1 VSNSPVRLGSVAFQ
15 VRTPATKILPPAL
28 PAAWVERPELLARL
42 EGALQRRLTTVV
54 AGPGYGKSTLLAN
67 WAAAVRASWYGLER
81 EDAALPVFVRGLVEA
96 LRLRLPGL
104 PSDVAAA
111 VDAGPGPDGDE
122 GARADG
128 IAAVLGEVLEQQ
140 LGSDLVLVLDDVQ
153 EIAAGSP
160 PAHLVEALCRHAPPG
175 FHLVLCSRAEPPFP
189 VERLR
194 GRGQV
199 LELDGARLAFT
210 PEETVALLAA
220 MLPEDAQGEA
230 GEGSVE
236 RLAGPLHAMTGGWPA
251 ASCLAAET
259 LRHLAPEERVA
270 SLAGLRRPG
279 GRIFAYLAEEAFAH
293 EDPAVRELVKRM
305 APFGRFTI
313 GLCQA
318 LGVEAEATLL
328 TRLARDGLF
337 LEPRA
342 GADGWFV
349 LGGLVREF
357 ALASLPLAEEERR
370 ELYRG
375 AAGWFAANGHPRE
388 ALEAAAAL
396 GDDAALAGY
405 LVEHGSAMLA
415 AGAVAGVVA
424 AAARLPA
431 PLRTAAVEQLEGQAR
446 QVQGDWQGALECFR
460 RAAGGADRLH
470 PGLAWRLGL
479 IHHFR
484 GDLDEALATYAR
496 GRLDDDGGATPDEAL
511 LLAWTST
518 AHWLRGEVEACRAAA
533 TSALEAADA
542 CGDQQALAAAYTTM
556 AMLSALEGD
565 RAGND
570 ANYLRALEA
579 AEHARDVLQLARI
592 RTNRASR
599 AIEEGFCAEALAEL
613 EIAVR
618 LAELAGFAPVL
629 GLALSN
635 RGEAHLGLGR
645 LDEAVADFEVAKATF
660 QRIGSSMVAY
670 PLAGL
675 GDVYRERGD
684 LALARAAYEEAVAI
698 AERSGDLQG
707 LVPAQAGLAQV
718 LAGDEPRRARKLA
731 EQAVGHGPGMSYVAA
746 QLAAG
751 WVTLA
756 RGERRQAA
764 RLADAA
770 ARTARSRRDRV
781 GMATALELR
790 AMAAPE
796 PARELSRL
804 REAATIWAAVGNQ
817 VGQARNALAVAR
829 LEGVDGVAVERAE
842 ARLRALGVRVRAEAG
857 AGLLH
862 AVAAPALAPVQVQA
876 LGGFRVLRAGA
887 PVGAEE
893 WRSRKARDLLKLL
906 IARRGRPTSRELAM
920 EALWPGEAPE
930 RLSNRLSVALST
942 VRAVLD
948 PERRFAPDR
957 FVAADKHVLWLAD
970 LAVDVE
976 EFLAAA
982 RAGLAAAGA
991 DAAVDLLTAA
1001 EAAYAGDF
1009 LEDDPYEDWAVPLR
1023 EEAREAYVA
1032 VARTLARLAA
1042 QAGEHDRA
1050 VRYHLRVLE
1059 HDGYDEEAHLGLARV
1074 LSEAGRHGEARR
1086 RYRLYTERM
1095 GEIGVEAAPFPGGR
1109 RTAAPAGAAPAGP
1122 SGPSAAFSP
1131 P

>member
-1 VSNSPVRLGSVAFQ
+1 VSDSPVRPGAVAFQ
-15 VRTPATKILPPAL
+15 VRTPATKVLPPAL
-28 PAAWVERPELLARL
+28 PAAWVERPGLLARL
-42 EGALQRRLTTVV
+42 DHALDRRLTTVV
-54 AGPGYGKSTLLAN
+54 AGPGYGKSSLLAS
-67 WAAAVRASWYGLER
+67 WAATVRAAWYGLER

-104 PSDVAAA
+104 PPDVTAA
-111 VDAGPGPDGDE
+111 VDVTPGPDGDE

-128 IAAVLGEVLEQQ
+128 LAAVLGEVLEQR
-140 LGSDLVLVLDDVQ
+140 LDADLVLVLDDVQ
-153 EIAAGSP
+153 EIAAGGP
-160 PAHLVEALCRHAPPG
+160 PARLVEALCRHAPPG

-210 PEETVALLAA
+210 QAETAALLAA
-220 MLPEDAQGEA
+220 VLPGDAGV
-230 GEGSVE
+230 GEGSAE
-236 RLAGPLHAMTGGWPA
+236 RLAGPLHEMTGGWPA
-251 ASCLAAET
+251 ATCLAAET
-259 LRHLAPEERVA
+259 LRHLAPRERMA
-270 SLAGLRRPG
+270 SLAALRRPG
-279 GRIFAYLAEEAFAH
+279 GRIFAYLAGEAFAR

-305 APFGRFTI
+305 APFGRFTA
-313 GLCQA
+313 GLCLA
-318 LGVEAEATLL
+318 LGVEADAALL

-337 LEPRA
+337 LESRPVV
-342 GADGWFV
+342 DGWFV

-370 ELYRG
+370 ELYRA
-375 AAGWFAANGHPRE
+375 AAGWFAANGHPSE
-388 ALEAAAAL
+388 ALEAVAAL

-405 LVEHGSAMLA
+405 LVEHGPATLA

-431 PLRTAAVEQLEGQAR
+431 PLRSPAVEQLEGQAR

-484 GDLDEALATYAR
+484 GDLDEALATYGR
-496 GRLDDDGGATPDEAL
+496 GRIDDGTTPDEAL

-533 TSALEAADA
+533 TAALAAAGA
-542 CGDQQALAAAYTTM
+542 CGDQQALAAAHTTM

-579 AEHARDVLQLARI
+579 AEQAHDVLQLARI
-592 RTNRASR
+592 RTNRGSR
-599 AIEEGFCAEALAEL
+599 AIEEGFHAEALAEL

-635 RGEAHLGLGR
+635 RGEAHLGHGR
-645 LDEAVADFEVAKATF
+645 LDEAVADFETAKATF

-684 LALARAAYEEAVAI
+684 LALARAAYEEAVAL

-781 GMATALELR
+781 GIATALELR
-790 AMAAPE
+790 AMAAAE
-796 PARELSRL
+796 PAAELARL
-804 REAATIWAAVGNQ
+804 GEAATIWAAVGNQ

-829 LEGVDGVAVERAE
+829 LEGADGAAVERAE

-876 LGGFRVLRAGA
+876 LGGFRVLRAGV

-906 IARRGRPTSRELAM
+906 ISRRGRPTTRELAM

-948 PERRFAPDR
+948 PERRLPPDR

-982 RAGLAAAGA
+982 RAGLAAAGTP
-991 DAAVDLLTAA
+991 AAVGLLTTA
-1001 EAAYAGDF
+1001 EAAYAGDY
-1009 LEDDPYEDWAVPLR
+1009 LEDDPYDDWAVPLR

-1032 VARTLARLAA
+1032 VARALARLAA

-1059 HDGYDEEAHLGLARV
+1059 HDVYDEEAHLGLARV

-1086 RYRLYTERM
+1086 RYRLYTGRM
-1095 GEIGVEAAPFPGGR
+1095 AEIGVEAAPFPGGR
-1109 RTAAPAGAAPAGP
+1109 RAALPAGAAPGDP

>member
-1 VSNSPVRLGSVAFQ
+1 MAVG
-15 VRTPATKILPPAL
+15 VRTPATKVLPPAL
-28 PAAWVERPELLARL
+28 PAAWVPRPELLARL
-42 EGALQRRLTTVV
+42 DQALQRRLTAVV
-54 AGPGYGKSTLLAN
+54 AGPGYGKSTILAS
-67 WAAAVRASWYGLER
+67 WAAAVRAAWYGLER
-81 EDAALPVFVRGLVEA
+81 EDAALPVFVHGLVEA

-111 VDAGPGPDGDE
+111 VDVGPGPDADE

-140 LGSDLVLVLDDVQ
+140 VAGDLVLVLDDVQ
-153 EIAAGSP
+153 EVAAGSP
-160 PAHLVEALCRHAPPG
+160 PARLVEALCRHAPPR

-199 LELDGARLAFT
+199 LEVDGARLAFT
-210 PEETVALLAA
+210 PEETAALLASV
-220 MLPEDAQGEA
+220 LPEGEGRA
-230 GEGSVE
+230 GEGSAE
-236 RLAGPLHAMTGGWPA
+236 RLAGPLHEMTGGWPA
-251 ASCLAAET
+251 ATCLAAET
-259 LRHLAPEERVA
+259 LRHLAPGERLA
-270 SLAGLRRPG
+270 SLAGAARPG
-279 GRIFAYLAEEAFAH
+279 GRIFAYLAEEAFAR
-293 EDPAVRELVKRM
+293 EEPAVRELVRRM
-305 APFGRFTI
+305 APFGRFTV

-337 LEPRA
+337 LEPRP
-342 GADGWFV
+342 GVDGWFV

-357 ALASLPLAEEERR
+357 ALSSLPLAEEERG

-396 GDDAALAGY
+396 GDDDALAGY
-405 LVEHGSAMLA
+405 LVEHGPAMLA

-424 AAARLPA
+424 AASRLPA
-431 PLRTAAVEQLEGQAR
+431 PLRSAAVEQLEGQAR

-460 RAAGGADRLH
+460 RAAGDADRLH

-484 GDLDEALATYAR
+484 GDLDEALATYGR
-496 GRLDDDGGATPDEAL
+496 GRLDGGSSADEAL

-533 TSALEAADA
+533 TRALAAADA

-556 AMLSALEGD
+556 AMLSALQGD

-579 AEHARDVLQLARI
+579 AERAHDVLQLARI
-592 RTNRASR
+592 RTNRGSR
-599 AIEEGFCAEALAEL
+599 AIEEGFFGEALAEL

-645 LDEAVADFEVAKATF
+645 LDEAVADFEAAKATF

-684 LALARAAYEEAVAI
+684 LALARASYEEAVAI

-718 LAGDEPRRARKLA
+718 LAGDEPRRARRLA
-731 EQAVGHGPGMSYVAA
+731 DQAVGHGPGMSYVAA

-751 WVTLA
+751 WVALA

-764 RLADAA
+764 RLAEAA
-770 ARTARSRRDRV
+770 ARTARGRRDRV
-781 GMATALELR
+781 GMVTALELR

-796 PARELSRL
+796 PARELPRL

-829 LEGVDGVAVERAE
+829 LEGVDGGAVERAE
-842 ARLRALGVRVRAEAG
+842 GQLRALGVRVRAEAG

-906 IARRGRPTSRELAM
+906 IARRGRPTTRELAM
-920 EALWPGEAPE
+920 ETLWPGEAPE

-982 RAGLAAAGA
+982 HAGLAAAGA
-991 DAAVDLLTAA
+991 DAAVGLLTAA

-1095 GEIGVEAAPFPGGR
+1095 AEIGVEAAPFPGGR
-1109 RTAAPAGAAPAGP
+1109 RAAAPAVAG
-1122 SGPSAAFSP
+1122 GPPAFSP

>member
-1 VSNSPVRLGSVAFQ
+1 MSNSPVHPGSVAVV

-28 PAAWVERPELLARL
+28 PATWVPRPELLARL
-42 EGALQRRLTTVV
+42 DQALQRRLTTVV
-54 AGPGYGKSTLLAN
+54 AGPGYGKSTILAS
-67 WAAAVRASWYGLER
+67 WAAAVRAAWYGLER

-111 VDAGPGPDGDE
+111 VDVGPGPDADE

-140 LGSDLVLVLDDVQ
+140 VAGDLVLVLDDVQ
-153 EIAAGSP
+153 EVAAGSP
-160 PAHLVEALCRHAPPG
+160 PARLVEALCRHAPPG

-199 LELDGARLAFT
+199 LEVDGARLAFT
-210 PEETVALLAA
+210 PEETLALLAA
-220 MLPEDAQGEA
+220 VLPEDEGRA
-230 GEGSVE
+230 GEGSAE
-236 RLAGPLHAMTGGWPA
+236 RLAGPLHGMTSGWPA
-251 ASCLAAET
+251 ATCLAAET
-259 LRHLAPEERVA
+259 LRHLGQDERLA

-279 GRIFAYLAEEAFAH
+279 GRIFAYLAEEAFAR
-293 EDPAVRELVKRM
+293 EEPAVRELVRRM

-313 GLCQA
+313 GLCEA
-318 LGVEAEATLL
+318 LGVEAEAALL

-337 LEPRA
+337 LEPRL
-342 GADGWFV
+342 GVDGWFV

-357 ALASLPLAEEERR
+357 ALTSLPLAEEERR
-370 ELYRG
+370 GLYRR
-375 AAGWFAANGHPRE
+375 AADWFAANGHPRE

-405 LVEHGSAMLA
+405 LVEHGPAMLA

-424 AAARLPA
+424 AASRLPA
-431 PLRTAAVEQLEGQAR
+431 PLRSAAVEQLEGQAR
-446 QVQGDWQGALECFR
+446 QVRGDWQGALECFR

-484 GDLDEALATYAR
+484 GDLDEALATYGR
-496 GRLDDDGGATPDEAL
+496 GRRDGGSSADEAL
-511 LLAWTST
+511 LLAWTAT

-533 TSALEAADA
+533 TSALAAADA

-556 AMLSALEGD
+556 AMLSALQGD

-579 AEHARDVLQLARI
+579 AERAHDVLQIARI
-592 RTNRASR
+592 RTNRGSR
-599 AIEEGFCAEALAEL
+599 AIEEGFFAEALAEL

-635 RGEAHLGLGR
+635 RGEARLGLGR
-645 LDEAVADFEVAKATF
+645 LDEAVADFEAAKATF

-684 LALARAAYEEAVAI
+684 LALARAAYEEAVAL

-731 EQAVGHGPGMSYVAA
+731 EQAVGHGPGMGYVAA

-751 WVTLA
+751 WVALA

-764 RLADAA
+764 RLAEEA
-770 ARTARSRRDRV
+770 ARTARGRRDRV

-796 PARELSRL
+796 PARELPRL
-804 REAATIWAAVGNQ
+804 REAAGIWVAVGNQ

-829 LEGVDGVAVERAE
+829 LEGADGVAAERAE

-906 IARRGRPTSRELAM
+906 IARRGRPTTRELAM
-920 EALWPGEAPE
+920 ETLWPGEVPE

-982 RAGLAAAGA
+982 RAGLAAAGS
-991 DAAVDLLTAA
+991 DAAVGLLTAA

-1023 EEAREAYVA
+1023 EEAREAYVSL
-1032 VARTLARLAA
+1032 ARTLARLAA

-1095 GEIGVEAAPFPGGR
+1095 AEIGVEAAPFPGGR
-1109 RTAAPAGAAPAGP
+1109 PAAAPAAAGGP
-1122 SGPSAAFSP
+1122 SAFSP

>member
-1 VSNSPVRLGSVAFQ
+1 VSNSPVRPGSTAFQ

-42 EGALQRRLTTVV
+42 DQALRRRLTTVV
-54 AGPGYGKSTLLAN
+54 AGAGYGKSTLLAK
-67 WAAAVRASWYGLER
+67 WATGLRASWYGLER
-81 EDAALPVFVRGLVEA
+81 EDTALPVFVRGLVEA

-104 PSDVAAA
+104 PADVAAA
-111 VDAGPGPDGDE
+111 VDAAAGPDGDDL
-122 GARADG
+122 ARADG
-128 IAAVLGEVLEQQ
+128 IAAVLGEVLERE
-140 LGSDLVLVLDDVQ
+140 LASDLVLVVDDVQ
-153 EIAAGSP
+153 EITVGSP
-160 PAHLVEALCRHAPPG
+160 PARLVEALCRQAPPG
-175 FHLVLCSRAEPPFP
+175 FHLVLSSRAEPPFP

-210 PEETVALLAA
+210 LEETRALLAA
-220 MLPEDAQGEA
+220 TLDGDAGRDGQA
-230 GEGSVE
+230 GNGNVLGPAGDAGVE
-236 RLAGPLHAMTGGWPA
+236 HLAGPLHEMTGGWPA
-251 ASCLAAET
+251 ATCLAAET
-259 LRHLAPEERVA
+259 LRHQAPEERA
-270 SLAGLRRPG
+270 GSLAGLRRPG
-279 GRIFAYLAEEAFAH
+279 GRIFAYLAEEAFAR
-293 EDPAVRELVKRM
+293 EDPAVRELVRRV
-305 APFGRFTI
+305 APFGRFTA
-313 GLCQA
+313 GLCRA
-318 LGVEAEATLL
+318 LGIDLEEGLL
-328 TRLARDGLF
+328 ARLARRGLF
-337 LEPRA
+337 LEPRPDV
-342 GADGWFV
+342 DGWFV

-357 ALASLPLAEEERR
+357 ARTSLPLADEEYR
-370 ELYRG
+370 ELQRR
-375 AAGWFAANGHPRE
+375 AADWFAANGHPRE
-388 ALEAAAAL
+388 ALDAAVAL
-396 GDDAALAGY
+396 GEDAALAGY
-405 LVEHGSAMLA
+405 LAEHGPAMLA

-431 PLRTAAVEQLEGQAR
+431 PLRTPAVEQLEGQAR
-446 QVQGDWQGALECFR
+446 QVQGDWQGALDCFR
-460 RAAGGADRLH
+460 RVAGDADRLH

-479 IHHFR
+479 IYHFR
-484 GDLDEALATYAR
+484 GDLDEALATYGR
-496 GRLDDDGGATPDEAL
+496 GRLDGGAVADEAL

-518 AHWLRGEVEACRAAA
+518 AHWLRGDVEACRAAA
-533 TSALEAADA
+533 TSALAAASA
-542 CGDQQALAAAYTTM
+542 CGDQQALAAAHTTM
-556 AMLSALEGD
+556 AMLAAIEGD

-570 ANYLRALEA
+570 AHYLRALEA
-579 AEHARDVLQLARI
+579 AEQANDVLQLARI
-592 RTNRASR
+592 RTNRGSR
-599 AIEEGFCAEALAEL
+599 ASEEGFHAEALAEL

-645 LDEAVADFEVAKATF
+645 LDEAVADFETAKATF
-660 QRIGSSMVAY
+660 QRIGSRMIAY
-670 PLAGL
+670 PLADL

-684 LALARAAYEEAVAI
+684 LALARAAYEEAVELAG
-698 AERSGDLQG
+698 RSGDLQG

-718 LAGDEPRRARKLA
+718 LVGDEPRRARQLA
-731 EQAVGHGPGMSYVAA
+731 EQAVGHGPGMSQVAA

-764 RLADAA
+764 RMADAA
-770 ARTARSRRDRV
+770 ARSARGRRDRV
-781 GMATALELR
+781 GMAAALELR

-796 PARELSRL
+796 PVRELARL
-804 REAATIWAAVGNQ
+804 REAATIWAAVGNE

-829 LEGVDGVAVERAE
+829 VEGADGAAVGRAE

-862 AVAAPALAPVQVQA
+862 AVAAPALVPVLVQA

-906 IARRGRPTSRELAM
+906 IARHGRPTTRELAM
-920 EALWPGEAPE
+920 EALWPGEAPQ

-982 RAGLAAAGA
+982 RAGLAAADSPRRAGHGGP
-991 DAAVDLLTAA
+991 DAAVDLLTSA

-1032 VARTLARLAA
+1032 VARALARLAGR
-1042 QAGEHDRA
+1042 AGDHDRA

-1074 LSEAGRHGEARR
+1074 LAQAGRHGEARR

-1095 GEIGVEAAPFPGGR
+1095 DEIGVEAAPFPG
-1109 RTAAPAGAAPAGP
+1109 A
-1122 SGPSAAFSP
+1122 SAFSP